1 VDCKRDLRESEE
13 ESNEMDIVDNA
24 HQVRVESK
32 GHGPLEGI
40 TLERKP
46 KEIDL
51 VFGTPVLVH
60 KDTAFE

>member
-1 VDCKRDLRESEE
+1 
-13 ESNEMDIVDNA
+13 MDIVDNA

-40 TLERKP
+40 TFEHKP